1 MTGKGIK
8 GPEWLK
14 EENLDRPDER
24 GTVEKERFQGYV
36 VSLEQIMKNTHLDLR
51 EVMDQFQELCHRVT
65 SERIVPIGI
74 ITDIR
79 QTYKEIQDQLKKIQG
94 VRQLLE
100 GKYRQYYRRDAQ
112 RDKEI
117 LEFGFLAKSLH
128 SKFEYTLLEIQAK
141 RNLRSKGERF
151 EAGRQRIPFSWF
163 HSEEN
168 QIILLRN
175 LESLY
180 ELDYKTQSDWECAQR
195 REVIRNG
202 LRSVSLFVLSGEVTL
217 IDHLQSRMRLREY
230 DIKERLTRDE
240 LRGALTHLR
249 EISPSEV
256 ERVIRRFT
264 DSNEFLKLKCLLL
277 SIRSQKDLER
287 ETLDTSKNIL
297 QWMGEGEVRT
307 LSI

>member
-1 MTGKGIK
+1 M
-8 GPEWLK
+8 
-14 EENLDRPDER
+14 ER
-24 GTVEKERFQGYV
+24 ERFQTYV
-36 VSLEQIMKNTHLDLR
+36 ASLEQIMRNTQFDLK
-51 EVMDQFQELCHRVT
+51 EAMNQFQELCHRVT
-65 SERIVPIGI
+65 PERIVPMGI

-100 GKYRQYYRRDAQ
+100 GKYKQYYRRDAQ

-128 SKFEYTLLEIQAK
+128 SKFEYTLLEIEAK
-141 RNLRSKGERF
+141 RNLRNKGERF

-168 QIILLRN
+168 QIILLRH

-180 ELDYKTQSDWECAQR
+180 ELDYKTRSDWECTQR
-195 REVIRNG
+195 REVIRDG

-217 IDHLQSRMRLREY
+217 IDHLQSHMRLREY

-249 EISPSEV
+249 EISLSEV

-264 DSNEFLKLKCLLL
+264 DSNEFLKPKCLLL
-277 SIRSQKDLER
+277 SIQSQKDLKKEILGMS
-287 ETLDTSKNIL
+287 ENIL
-297 QWMGEGEVRT
+297 YRMGEGEVKT